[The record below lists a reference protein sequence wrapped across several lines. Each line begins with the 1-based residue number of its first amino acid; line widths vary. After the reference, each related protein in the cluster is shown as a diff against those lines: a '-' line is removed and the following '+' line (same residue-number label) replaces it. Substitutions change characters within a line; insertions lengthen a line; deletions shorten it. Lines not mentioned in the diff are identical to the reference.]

1 MKLVDPR
8 SLAATLD
15 AINEAFF
22 FGRAL
27 SSTERERAAK
37 WIARLQGKPGAYA
50 NMFAPIEDYRAEPL
64 ILFTGESRA
73 SRAGAAHI
81 LGEESCRA
89 LILLDVRIA
98 EVQNALARA
107 TSGMMTR
114 LGPESAASG
123 IYCCA
128 MCSVALWRHLAVGG
142 LEHSGRY
149 LKAGLGT
156 LRSRRDRERGWRGFP
171 LHYTL
176 LTLSE
181 MDSPAAVAEMRY
193 AAPLCER
200 YLRRAPTSGTHALRR
215 RRLAE
220 KVLARV

>member
-1 MKLVDPR
+1 MRLVNPH

-22 FGRAL
+22 FGRSL
-27 SSTERERAAK
+27 SPTQRERAAR
-37 WIARLQGKPGAYA
+37 WIAQRRGKPGAYA
-50 NMFAPIEDYRAEPL
+50 DMFAPVEDYRAEPL
-64 ILFTGESRA
+64 TLFTGESRA

-89 LILLDVRIA
+89 LILLDVRLA
-98 EVQNALARA
+98 EVQDALARA
-107 TSGMMTR
+107 TAGMMTR
-114 LGPESAASG
+114 LCPETLTSG

-142 LEHSGRY
+142 LADSGRY
-149 LKAGLGT
+149 LRAGLKT
-156 LRSRRDRERGWRGFP
+156 LRSRWDGERGWRGFP

-176 LTLSE
+176 LALTE
-181 MDSPAAVAEMRY
+181 MDLPPAVAEMRH

-200 YLRRAPTSGTHALRR
+200 YLRRTPTSGTYVLRR